1 MEWLIQLLPGPFV
14 EWLRIYIAPFFKLQI
29 RAIFHGLLWGIAD
42 TLLFIT
48 LPLGISLGSQ
58 AFWSARYHL
67 TITQQQQ
74 VERWS
79 NAARLIAYLEDVPP
93 VTPLV
98 LWFKEGGLQESN
110 PTNCEG
116 IMGLYTDV
124 TTGRLPCFPAGALN
138 AREVL
143 YQMQLGARTFKTY
156 CPEVHFNTV
165 DPRILKKCYLRY
177 NAGPSAQTDPNQSA
191 YVMNGYDEFHKD
203 MVHTDIQGRK
213 YRLTALG
220 AWPTHLAMQA
230 QLAQRET
237 PIAPLAFLAPMMLG
251 QEVWDRLWI
260 RQENITPPSDVVLD
274 DPAQQGELFCREA
287 EVRECFVAPHVEGN
301 PELRPAHSPLLLT
314 PESVSEP
321 ACGLL
326 PGIEMAASKPS
337 IVLAPV
343 SGQLRRYVDG
353 LGHLAVQIE
362 NEEWTV
368 WITGLR
374 SYNAP
379 EGAVKVGT
387 PIGAIGGVGSSTP
400 DIHYAIYDQNQA
412 GFVDTLSFL
421 PVDACVSIQ

>member
-1 MEWLIQLLPGPFV
+1 MEWLAQLLPGPII
-14 EWLRIYIAPFFKLQI
+14 EWLQAYIVPFFKLQI
-29 RAIFHGLLWGIAD
+29 RVMLRGLLLGITD

-58 AFWSARYHL
+58 AIWNARYHL
-67 TITQQQQ
+67 TIAQQQQ

-116 IMGLYTDV
+116 IMGLHTA
-124 TTGRLPCFPAGALN
+124 TATGALPCFPAGELDAHK
-138 AREVL
+138 VL
-143 YQMQLGARTFKTY
+143 YQLQLGARTFKEY

-165 DPRILKKCYLRY
+165 DSRILKKCYLRY
-177 NAGPSAQTDPNQSA
+177 NAGPAAQTDPNQSA
-191 YVMNGYDEFHKD
+191 YVMNGYSSLYEE
-203 MVHTDIQGRK
+203 MIHTDVQGRK

-220 AWPTHLAMQA
+220 AWPTHLAMQT

-237 PIAPLAFLAPMMLG
+237 PIAPLAFLAPLMLG
-251 QEVWDRLWI
+251 QEVWDKLWI
-260 RQENITPPSDVVLD
+260 RQEITKPPSDIILD
-274 DPAQQGELFCREA
+274 EADGTEEIFCREPQ
-287 EVRECFVAPHVEGN
+287 VHECFVAPHEEGD

-314 PESVSEP
+314 PENITEP
-321 ACGLL
+321 VCGLL
-326 PGIEMAASKPS
+326 PGIDMISPQPT
-337 IVLAPV
+337 IVLAPLP
-343 SGQLRRYVDG
+343 GQLRRYVDG
-353 LGHLAVQIE
+353 WGHLAVQIE
-362 NEEWTV
+362 NEEWSV

-379 EGAVKVGT
+379 EGAVTAGI
-387 PIGAIGGVGSSTP
+387 PIGAVGGAGSSTP
-400 DIHYAIYDQNQA
+400 SIHYAIYDQNQA

-421 PVDACVSIQ
+421 PMVACVAVQ